1 MADGNILSDFGIDL
15 LEEEIDDVIF
25 QTNEF
30 LTDATFTGSQGPF
43 WWLAHFCLF
52 LRCQHFVNQYFTNF
66 RSVRKIPNGTKT
78 GQNYRKIK
86 SRTPCSEYP
95 SLNICCT
102 GTKVQICPV
111 KSKSK
116 HLNITGSVR
125 FLFSCIKADN
135 TNEISSQMGRKAG
148 KGYVKICFPSFG
160 RMPGEDVATLRL
172 FCHMIVQKSKPHL
185 QTDSI
190 RGVKRIEN
198 NV

>member
-1 MADGNILSDFGIDL
+1 MADGNILSDFGINI

-52 LRCQHFVNQYFTNF
+52 LRCQYSVNQYFTF
-66 RSVRKIPNGTKT
+66 FCSVRQIPNGTKT
-78 GQNYRKIK
+78 GQNHRKIK
-86 SRTPCSEYP
+86 SRTLCSEYP

-111 KSKSK
+111 KNKSK
-116 HLNITGSVR
+116 HLNISVTIH

-135 TNEISSQMGRKAG
+135 TNEISSQMCRKVG
-148 KGYVKICFPSFG
+148 KEYVKICFVFFG
-160 RMPGEDVATLRL
+160 RMSGKGVTTLRL
-172 FCHMIVQKSKPHL
+172 FCHMIVQKSKPPPA
-185 QTDSI
+185 
-190 RGVKRIEN
+190 N
-198 NV
+198 